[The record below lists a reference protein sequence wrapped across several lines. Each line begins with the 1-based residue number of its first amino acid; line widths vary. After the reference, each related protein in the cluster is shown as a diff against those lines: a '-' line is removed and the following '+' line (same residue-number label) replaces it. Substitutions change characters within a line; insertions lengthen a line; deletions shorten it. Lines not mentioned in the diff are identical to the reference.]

1 MSFTDNCDIFAS
13 FHEDG
18 FNQIISHIKKQRP
31 SLFNYATAD
40 VAKNRELLCNAIEPH
55 PIIFIRN
62 NPLVT
67 IMDPLQIPGT
77 NYGLN
82 FAAQIVDMKI
92 DFHPGNKFNLPPELN
107 PPLNV
112 QRLGIKLKLCGGI
125 GCPEKDI
132 IDKLIPLPELPMAS
146 FSGLAKE
153 GPNPDIQREKVPLIP
168 LPVRQLN
175 CFCLDAY
182 ATGGIRIVNYFGKP
196 YLEPFLDGFEIVDI
210 EPAGLENSIECY
222 IVLTLKLAV
231 LPGLRILLKHMPLNL
246 TQGSTDLFPNPT
258 NIILSAMPISPALPN
273 NPAIEED
280 QLKVFIKAEVI

>member
-18 FNQIISHIKKQRP
+18 FNQIIGHIKEQRP

-40 VAKNRELLCNAIEPH
+40 VARNRELLCNAIEPH

-67 IMDPLQIPGT
+67 IMDPLPIPGT

-82 FAAQIVDMKI
+82 FAVQIVDMKI
-92 DFHPGNKFNLPPELN
+92 DFHPGNQFNLPPELN

-112 QRLGIKLKLCGGI
+112 QRLGIELKLCGGI
-125 GCPEKDI
+125 GCPGEDI
-132 IDKLIPLPELPMAS
+132 IDQFIPLPEDPD
-146 FSGLAKE
+146 KNQDE
-153 GPNPDIQREKVPLIP
+153 NPDRPREQVPLIP

-182 ATGGIRIVNYFGKP
+182 ATGGVRIVNYFGKP
-196 YLEPFLDGFEIVDI
+196 YLEPFLDGLEIVDI

-222 IVLTLKLAV
+222 VVLTLKLAV
-231 LPGLRILLKHMPLNL
+231 LPGLRILLKEMPLNL
-246 TQGSTDLFPNPT
+246 TQGAPDLFPQPT
-258 NIILSAMPISPALPN
+258 NIVLSPMPVSPTLPN

-280 QLKVFIKAEVI
+280 QLKVFIKAEVN

>member
-18 FNQIISHIKKQRP
+18 FNQIVGHIKKQRP

-40 VAKNRELLCNAIEPH
+40 VARNRELLCNAIDPH

-77 NYGLN
+77 NYGIN
-82 FAAQIVDMKI
+82 FAVQIVDMKI

-112 QRLGIKLKLCGGI
+112 QRLGIELKLCGGI
-125 GCPEKDI
+125 GCPGKDI
-132 IDKLIPLPELPMAS
+132 IDKLIPLPEDPD
-146 FSGLAKE
+146 K
-153 GPNPDIQREKVPLIP
+153 NPDRQQENVPIIP
-168 LPVRQLN
+168 LPVSQLN
-175 CFCLDAY
+175 CFCLEAY

-210 EPAGLENSIECY
+210 KPPGLEDSIECFV
-222 IVLTLKLAV
+222 ILTLKLAV
-231 LPGLRILLKHMPLNL
+231 LPGLRILLKEMPLNL
-246 TQGSTDLFPNPT
+246 TQGSPDLFPKPT
-258 NIILSAMPISPALPN
+258 NIILSPMPVSAALPN

-280 QLKVFIKAEVI
+280 QLKVFIKTEVI